1 LAGVT
6 HAVVIRHEPID
17 GVAVS
22 EAGEVNVQRE
32 EAFEQP
38 LRSLWANR
46 TVQLGLSAEADP
58 RSGRL
63 RSGVEPLPTGRR
75 PSLGR
80 PTHVPGTRISPS
92 AVPTMAARLV
102 NQLSHPLVGA
112 K

>member
-1 LAGVT
+1 MAGVT

-46 TVQLGLSAEADP
+46 TVQLGA
-58 RSGRL
+58 
-63 RSGVEPLPTGRR
+63 GRR
-75 PSLGR
+75 GR
-80 PTHVPGTRISPS
+80 S
-92 AVPTMAARLV
+92 AI
-102 NQLSHPLVGA
+102 GA
-112 K
+112 SALRR